1 MEIVLSAVIVAF
13 GLLVSLIWMW
23 AIIDIVKGNF
33 KKENDKLVWLI
44 LVVAVPANLSSRWR
58 ELYNFVRLMLFF
70 CYIFC

>member
-44 LVVAVPANLSSRWR
+44 LVVAIPAIGTIMYMAYGKHQKLDITD
-58 ELYNFVRLMLFF
+58 EFV
-70 CYIFC
+70 